1 MQHANLYKRYSILIA
16 CIGALFISGCSSP
29 KTTVESPQP
38 KQASASLS
46 DEELAQLKASSQQWQ
61 AAKAGVERLLVIEQ
75 DLKLLISQLN
85 AVANQ
90 GSASKNTPVVP
101 TAKASAETVAP
112 KEAQKAQVAT
122 NAAADEKQAVKAM
135 FALQVAAVTDKDR
148 LSQSLNQIKASAS
161 SLFQGEFVAN
171 VETINV
177 SGVTYYRLKLGAYQ
191 EQANAAADCDKLKQR
206 QINCIV
212 SHYTQQPLK

>member
-1 MQHANLYKRYSILIA
+1 MQYANLYKRYSILIA
-16 CIGALFISGCSSP
+16 CIAALFISGCSTT
-29 KTTVESPQP
+29 KTAESPQP
-38 KQASASLS
+38 MQASANLS
-46 DEELAQLKASSQQWQ
+46 EEELAQLKASSQQWQ
-61 AAKAGVERLLVIEQ
+61 SAKAGVERLLVIEQ

-85 AVANQ
+85 AVAKQ
-90 GSASKNTPVVP
+90 GSASTNTAVVP

-112 KEAQKAQVAT
+112 KVAQKAKVAANT
-122 NAAADEKQAVKAM
+122 ADEKQAVKAL
-135 FALQVAAVTDKDR
+135 FALQVAAVTDKER

-177 SGVTYYRLKLGAYQ
+177 SGMTYYRLKLGAYQ
-191 EQANAAADCDKLKQR
+191 NQANAAADCDRLKQR

>member
-1 MQHANLYKRYSILIA
+1 MQHANLYKCYSILIA
-16 CIGALFISGCSSP
+16 CIAALFISGCSTPKTAKSP
-29 KTTVESPQP
+29 KPM
-38 KQASASLS
+38 QASANLS
-46 DEELAQLKASSQQWQ
+46 EEELAQLKASSQQWQ

-85 AVANQ
+85 AVAKQ
-90 GSASKNTPVVP
+90 GSASTNTPEVP

-112 KEAQKAQVAT
+112 KVAQKAKVAANT
-122 NAAADEKQAVKAM
+122 ADEKQAVKAL
-135 FALQVAAVTDKDR
+135 FALQVAAVTDKER

-177 SGVTYYRLKLGAYQ
+177 SGMTYYRLKLGAYQ
-191 EQANAAADCDKLKQR
+191 NQANAAADCDRLKQR

>member
-1 MQHANLYKRYSILIA
+1 MQYANLYKRYSILIA
-16 CIGALFISGCSSP
+16 CIGALFISGCSTPKTAESP
-29 KTTVESPQP
+29 KPM
-38 KQASASLS
+38 QASANLS
-46 DEELAQLKASSQQWQ
+46 EEELAQLKASSQQWQ

-85 AVANQ
+85 AVAKQ
-90 GSASKNTPVVP
+90 SSASTNTPAVS

-112 KEAQKAQVAT
+112 TKVAKKAKVAT
-122 NAAADEKQAVKAM
+122 NTADEKQAVKAL
-135 FALQVAAVTDKDR
+135 FALQVAAVTDKER

-177 SGVTYYRLKLGAYQ
+177 SGMTYYRLKLGAYQ
-191 EQANAAADCDKLKQR
+191 NQANAAADCDKLKQR

>member
-1 MQHANLYKRYSILIA
+1 MQHANLYKRYSILNAFIA
-16 CIGALFISGCSSP
+16 VLFISGCSSP
-29 KTTVESPQP
+29 KTAVESPQP

-90 GSASKNTPVVP
+90 DTASTNTPVVP
-101 TAKASAETVAP
+101 TAKASAETLSP
-112 KEAQKAQVAT
+112 KVAQKAQVAT
-122 NAAADEKQAVKAM
+122 NAEQQAVKAL